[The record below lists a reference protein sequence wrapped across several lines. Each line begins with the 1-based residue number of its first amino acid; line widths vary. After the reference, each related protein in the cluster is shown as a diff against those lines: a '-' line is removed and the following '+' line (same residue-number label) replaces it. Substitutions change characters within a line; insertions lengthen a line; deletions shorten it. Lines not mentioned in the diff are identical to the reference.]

1 MHLHSEIDPFV
12 WGPLVKALK
21 STTSSRMTHCLYITH
36 AGWLGWLKTMVRPRK
51 SKGMMKPEQAFE
63 QQRAGVVYKI
73 GLRLSTISAV
83 AG

>member
-1 MHLHSEIDPFV
+1 
-12 WGPLVKALK
+12 
-21 STTSSRMTHCLYITH
+21 
-36 AGWLGWLKTMVRPRK
+36 MVRPRK

-83 AG
+83 AGRAQSEHRPSAITTYMR